1 MAKSKNTKKTQTSKQ
16 QLINNSNSH
25 KALAIIFF
33 GVALF
38 CVAIVSLA
46 LFVKKDD
53 GIKHNFESLKY
64 DIVIE
69 KHRYQYE
76 GVDPTQIPIGGYSNT
91 YYYTVVNSELHE
103 KYTIAY
109 EDVWDVHNARG
120 DYDTITIETTK
131 VGDDEL
137 NSLIEAYGKLS
148 QQYNVKDFFEDDVE
162 ESYIIKGSKEYE
174 QYLVNREKANE
185 ETSSETTNN

>member
-1 MAKSKNTKKTQTSKQ
+1 MAKSKHNKNTSKK
-16 QLINNSNSH
+16 QLIDNSNSH

-38 CVAIVSLA
+38 CVVVVSLA
-46 LFVKKDD
+46 LFVKNPD
-53 GIKHNFESLKY
+53 GLKHSFESLKY
-64 DIVIE
+64 DIIVE

-76 GVDPTQIPIGGYSNT
+76 GVEPTQIPLGGYSDT

-131 VGDDEL
+131 VSDDEL

-148 QQYNVKDFFEDDVE
+148 QQYSVKDFFEDDVK
-162 ESYIIKGSKEYE
+162 ESYIIKGTKEYE
-174 QYLVNREKANE
+174 RYLIEREKANE